1 MYEALKCP
9 WFNASEGLQ
18 VELLPCSKELFTFFV
33 FFLFFDAK
41 LYALNPSNERF
52 LRCGL
57 RSVVQGGGSSGSK
70 KNSCGGGGGH
80 NI

>member
-1 MYEALKCP
+1 M
-9 WFNASEGLQ
+9 
-18 VELLPCSKELFTFFV
+18 FFL
-33 FFLFFDAK
+33 FLFFDAK

-52 LRCGL
+52 LRCGV

-70 KNSCGGGGGH
+70 KWLWRGGGH